1 MFAWQLSKRTFA
13 IHCFRL
19 SGINFYHSFT
29 FRFPSLISYLKW
41 FALNFCLVCKRNCCW
56 ELYFR
61 FRFISFLEHKPRN
74 LTKFSERA
82 ACGATNGH
90 KFVGVTPKMLLS
102 ISSLLSKRSRMQLY
116 VFQCKPNCK
125 NSIVRS
131 IHWSSCQVQFLQPQ
145 IPIKSH
151 NCRRYFYDV
160 NTSTAIILCV
170 HCFNSM
176 DPT

>member
-19 SGINFYHSFT
+19 SGINFYHPFT
-29 FRFPSLISYLKW
+29 FRFPSLIAYLKW

-82 ACGATNGH
+82 VQQMAIN
-90 KFVGVTPKMLLS
+90 LLVWRQ
-102 ISSLLSKRSRMQLY
+102 KCCYRSR
-116 VFQCKPNCK
+116 
-125 NSIVRS
+125 
-131 IHWSSCQVQFLQPQ
+131 H
-145 IPIKSH
+145 
-151 NCRRYFYDV
+151 FYRKDHAC
-160 NTSTAIILCV
+160 NFMF
-170 HCFNSM
+170 FNANQTVKTRLFDQYIEVAAKCSFYNPKFPSNLTIAEDIFM
-176 DPT
+176 M